1 MLLPL
6 KDFVNN
12 YLHLPL
18 EHRGGEVSVAGVGED
33 DDDILAS
40 VFLELG
46 KLQCRRECRARRDSD
61 EHSLSRREVSASI
74 LRFINGNCHNFI
86 NKRAVK
92 HLGDESRADSRKSV
106 RTRGLAR
113 KDCRG
118 VGLNCN
124 DLDVRIHFLEI
135 ARRARQRS
143 ARTDTR
149 NENIDLSIP
158 GGLSTL
164 KSDWYPF
171 VMTFE
176 ANQGFRNFTGD
187 DSLSLTILYNFPAF
201 SPTKGCSRLYDT
213 ASPYYNSFY
222 GAYLVQDSEGHPYGF
237 TIGDDGSLT
246 PDASVVAQVPKYDFF
261 RLVLAEFGL
270 TSKNA
275 VFDWNVTDIS
285 EPLSYA
291 GEENFFRVD
300 ATLTVNGASHHD
312 TGFTQSYLQYGRPNY
327 PVTDSLAPISMYGRL
342 YGTYLEEKN
351 TSLFFYIVAADKT
364 VLEDCDRE
372 ILSKSRIR

>member
-1 MLLPL
+1 MKLR
-6 KDFVNN
+6 KKANDAKTNFFF
-12 YLHLPL
+12 
-18 EHRGGEVSVAGVGED
+18 AGKRSLTGR
-33 DDDILAS
+33 ILALLLLFLFSPLSHVFYSMAVMS
-40 VFLELG
+40 VYSPLC
-46 KLQCRRECRARRDSD
+46 KRS
-61 EHSLSRREVSASI
+61 SL
-74 LRFINGNCHNFI
+74 
-86 NKRAVK
+86 
-92 HLGDESRADSRKSV
+92 
-106 RTRGLAR
+106 LA
-113 KDCRG
+113 
-118 VGLNCN
+118 
-124 DLDVRIHFLEI
+124 
-135 ARRARQRS
+135 
-143 ARTDTR
+143 T
-149 NENIDLSIP
+149 ENIHLSIP

-176 ANQGFRNFTGD
+176 ANQGFQSFTGD

-222 GAYLVQDSEGHPYGF
+222 GAYLVQDSEGQPYGF
-237 TIGDDGSLT
+237 TVGDDGSLT
-246 PDASVVAQVPKYDFF
+246 PDAAVVAQVPKYDFF

-312 TGFTQSYLQYGRPNY
+312 TGFTQSYLQYGRPNF
-327 PVTDSLAPISMYGRL
+327 PVTDSLAPVSMYGRL

-364 VLEDCDRE
+364 VLEDCDRD